1 MHLIELHHSALHYK
15 ELTVS
20 MVGRPVYCSVGL
32 TWAAGVGWMERS
44 LQLFATVRQVGCTEH
59 CTAILHSALHSAEL
73 FTFECPQLNI
83 LLRLMPAHASYC
95 HQSSIARPA
104 YARALYIQHH
114 SAQIWWNANTNPLQI
129 NMQHRT
135 YLLHNNPWKKREV
148 CLFIKNLFR
157 SHNMFTIKPKNL
169 FWQIDAL
176 GKSDRS
182 RV

>member
-44 LQLFATVRQVGCTEH
+44 LQLFATVQQVGCTEH

-114 SAQIWWNANTNPLQI
+114 SVHKSDEILCKSTCSIAHIFCRI
-129 NMQHRT
+129 
-135 YLLHNNPWKKREV
+135 
-148 CLFIKNLFR
+148 I
-157 SHNMFTIKPKNL
+157 
-169 FWQIDAL
+169 L
-176 GKSDRS
+176 GKKGSLF
-182 RV
+182 VH

>member
-1 MHLIELHHSALHYK
+1 MGSGSGLDGEVSA
-15 ELTVS
+15 TFCN
-20 MVGRPVYCSVGL
+20 R
-32 TWAAGVGWMERS
+32 
-44 LQLFATVRQVGCTEH
+44 ATVQQVGCTEH

-104 YARALYIQHH
+104 CVIH
-114 SAQIWWNANTNPLQI
+114 STPLCAQIWWNPLQI

-135 YLLHNNPWKKREV
+135 HLLQNNPWKKREV
-148 CLFIKNLFR
+148 DLFIKNLFR

-169 FWQIDAL
+169 FWQIDEL

>member
-1 MHLIELHHSALHYK
+1 MHLIELHHSALQYK

-44 LQLFATVRQVGCTEH
+44 LQLFATVQQVGCTEH

-104 YARALYIQHH
+104 CVIH
-114 SAQIWWNANTNPLQI
+114 STPLCAQIWWNANTNPLQI

-135 YLLHNNPWKKREV
+135 HLLQNNPWKKGK
-148 CLFIKNLFR
+148 FICSLKFF
-157 SHNMFTIKPKNL
+157 SVTQHVH
-169 FWQIDAL
+169 D
-176 GKSDRS
+176 
-182 RV
+182 

>member
-44 LQLFATVRQVGCTEH
+44 LQLFATVQQVGCTEH
-59 CTAILHSALHSAEL
+59 CNAILHSALHSAEL

-104 YARALYIQHH
+104 YARYTFNTTLHKSDETQIQILCKSTCSIAH
-114 SAQIWWNANTNPLQI
+114 IFCRI
-129 NMQHRT
+129 
-135 YLLHNNPWKKREV
+135 
-148 CLFIKNLFR
+148 I
-157 SHNMFTIKPKNL
+157 
-169 FWQIDAL
+169 L
-176 GKSDRS
+176 GKKGSLF
-182 RV
+182 VH